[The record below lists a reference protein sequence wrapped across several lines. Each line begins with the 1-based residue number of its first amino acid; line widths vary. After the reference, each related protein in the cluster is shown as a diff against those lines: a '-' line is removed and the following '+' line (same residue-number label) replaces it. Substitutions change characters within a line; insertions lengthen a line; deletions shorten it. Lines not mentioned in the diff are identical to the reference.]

1 MPATT
6 IYADA
11 ITELTYIK
19 TRCENLS
26 SSKSAQLIE
35 DCDRLITSIRDGVNI
50 DETEL
55 LSSIEIMMDRLNYM
69 VQIN

>member
-1 MPATT
+1 MSATT
-6 IYADA
+6 IYAEA

-35 DCDRLITSIRDGVNI
+35 ECDHLITSIRDGVNI

-55 LSSIEIMMDRLNYM
+55 LSSIEIMMDRLNYI
-69 VQIN
+69 VEIN

>member
-6 IYADA
+6 IYAEA

-35 DCDRLITSIRDGVNI
+35 ECDHLITSIRDGVNI

-55 LSSIEIMMDRLNYM
+55 LGSIEIMMDRLNYM
-69 VQIN
+69 VEIN